1 MEYNF
6 NELEQKWQQ
15 LWKEHRVYAVG
26 NQSSKPKCFVL
37 DMFPYPSGAGLHV
50 GHPLGYIASDIY
62 ARYKRL
68 KGFNVLHPMGYD
80 AFGLPAEQYAI
91 EHGVHPAA
99 STKQNIDN
107 FRRQLDKIG
116 FCFDWD
122 REVNTSEA
130 GYYKWTQWIFLQL
143 FNSFFNRLAKKAE
156 PIEVLISAFKT
167 EGNAQHPFPNAAY
180 KLPGGSTIFSAR
192 EWNGFDEYTRQSI
205 LMEYRL
211 AYCGYG
217 EVNWCEALGTVLA
230 NDEVVN
236 GVSERGGHPVVKK
249 KLRQWY
255 LRITEYADR
264 LLEGLEQVDFSEA
277 MKEMQRNWIGKSYG
291 AEIAP
296 GSARGWAGS
305 SPGNCAPLPDRAPGS
320 HH

>member
-1 MEYNF
+1 MEYAF
-6 NELEQKWQQ
+6 RSIEKKWQQ
-15 LWKEHRVYAVG
+15 HWKDTHAYRVP
-26 NQSSKPKCFVL
+26 SISEKPKCYVL

-62 ARYKRL
+62 SRFKRL

-91 EHGVHPAA
+91 EHGVHPAV
-99 STKQNIDN
+99 STRQNIEN
-107 FRRQLDKIG
+107 FRNQLDNIG
-116 FCFDWD
+116 FCYDWE
-122 REVNTSEA
+122 REVRTCEP

-143 FNSFFNRLAKKAE
+143 FNSWFDRTVQKAMPIETLVALFEQHGSAAPGVRSTANNFTAAEWKGYDEATRMNILMDHRLA
-156 PIEVLISAFKT
+156 F
-167 EGNAQHPFPNAAY
+167 
-180 KLPGGSTIFSAR
+180 
-192 EWNGFDEYTRQSI
+192 
-205 LMEYRL
+205 
-211 AYCGYG
+211 CGYG

-264 LLEGLEQVDFSEA
+264 LLEGLDRIEFSDA
-277 MKEMQRNWIGKSYG
+277 MKEMQTNWIGKSYG
-291 AEIAP
+291 AEIDFAVKSETSKVETLRVYTTRPDTIFGVDFMVIAP
-296 GSARGWAGS
+296 
-305 SPGNCAPLPDRAPGS
+305 
-320 HH
+320 